1 MGEIRRYEMCEIR
14 RYEMGAKLLV
24 AIAVSFVS
32 LSCAA
37 QVAPAV
43 YIRPSLAP
51 TVGGGMNYSSGD
63 WGRGDINRWGP
74 SAWATVTIWHD
85 LSIIAEGHS
94 MIVGGNRRASD
105 FKYFAGG
112 GGLIYTS
119 DYWGRFQPFFKG
131 EAGYASLSHP
141 PNASGHLHD
150 TRNIWVLGGGVEYHT
165 WGQLWTRVE
174 YSYDFF
180 PNFHSSITNDSNHS
194 LNPRGI
200 TFGETFRFGR
210 SGSRF

>member
-1 MGEIRRYEMCEIR
+1 MLWKR
-14 RYEMGAKLLV
+14 LV
-24 AIAVSFVS
+24 AIAISLIS

-37 QVAPAV
+37 QVVPDV
-43 YIRPSLAP
+43 YRTALSTTAG
-51 TVGGGMNYSSGD
+51 VGMNYSSGD
-63 WGRGDINRWGP
+63 WGAGDINRWGP

-94 MIVGGNRRASD
+94 MIVGGNQLASN

-112 GGLIYTS
+112 GGLVYTS
-119 DYWGRFQPFFKG
+119 GYWGRFQPLFKG

-141 PNASGHLHD
+141 PNLSGHLHH
-150 TRNIWVLGGGVEYHT
+150 TSNIWTLGGGVEYHT

-174 YSYDFF
+174 YDYDFF
-180 PNFHSSITNDSNHS
+180 PDFHGPHSTNHS

-200 TFGETFRFGR
+200 TFGETFRFGP